1 MGVKVL
7 LTRSTDRF
15 LELRERTNYANRV
28 GADLFISL
36 HANASPRGKAYGVE
50 TYFLNLSKNNQAAQV
65 AARENGT
72 DLKEVGN
79 LEAILF
85 DLMANAKINESSR
98 LAAEVQ
104 QSIVAGLR
112 PHYSK
117 IKDLG
122 VKQGPFHVL
131 LGATMPSVLVE
142 AAFISNAREEKRLK
156 SSAYQ
161 KRVANAIVKG
171 IMNYAESVNQVA
183 RR

>member
-1 MGVKVL
+1 M
-7 LTRSTDRF
+7 
-15 LELRERTNYANRV
+15 
-28 GADLFISL
+28 
-36 HANASPRGKAYGVE
+36 
-50 TYFLNLSKNNQAAQV
+50 
-65 AARENGT
+65 
-72 DLKEVGN
+72 GN

-104 QSIVAGLR
+104 QAMVGGLR
-112 PHYSK
+112 PHFSK

-142 AAFISNAREEKRLK
+142 AAFISHPREEKRLTSK
-156 SSAYQ
+156 KYQ
-161 KRVANAIVKG
+161 QRVAGAIAQGV
-171 IMNYAESVNQVA
+171 INYSTTIDQVA

>member
-1 MGVKVL
+1 M
-7 LTRSTDRF
+7 
-15 LELRERTNYANRV
+15 
-28 GADLFISL
+28 
-36 HANASPRGKAYGVE
+36 
-50 TYFLNLSKNNQAAQV
+50 

-72 DLKEVGN
+72 SLQDVSN

-104 QSIVAGLR
+104 QAMVSGLR

-131 LGATMPSVLVE
+131 LGATMPSVLIE
-142 AAFISNAREEKRLK
+142 AAFISNRREEKRLT
-156 SSAYQ
+156 SRDYQ
-161 KRVANAIVKG
+161 ERVAAAIVRGVK
-171 IMNYAESVNQVA
+171 NYATTIDRVA